1 MKIVNKLKIFNLL
14 VSLIFW
20 LIFDSLEQCQIK
32 NAALRN
38 VFGKQLCQKIYI
50 LNAKYILNVFLYLM
64 LHIIGSPTIYQ
75 NQNQCMLV
83 KRSLGKKTLLSMLSS
98 YFGPFNSRD

>member
-20 LIFDSLEQCQIK
+20 LIFDSLEQGQIK

-38 VFGKQLCQKIYI
+38 LFGKQLCQKIYI
-50 LNAKYILNVFLYLM
+50 LNAKYILNVFFVFNVAYYWF
-64 LHIIGSPTIYQ
+64 PY
-75 NQNQCMLV
+75 N
-83 KRSLGKKTLLSMLSS
+83 LSESKPVHAGQKIS
-98 YFGPFNSRD
+98 W